1 MKTQTVQYCLR
12 IPRDAYE
19 NALDVALVFDMS
31 LNQFFLGAIRA
42 YVDSQLSQD
51 VIRNAVA
58 KTREARSAGLVN
70 APSEKDP
77 TGAEPL

>member
-1 MKTQTVQYCLR
+1 MKTHTVQYCLR
-12 IPRDAYE
+12 IPREAYE

-42 YVDSQLSQD
+42 YVDSQLHQD

-70 APSEKDP
+70 AAGEADN
-77 TGAEPL
+77 